1 MALRWMTQMAAQK
14 MMEKNGK
21 SFQKKT
27 LRISSNKGQTGDMVL
42 RKFGTAETCWLAL
55 LELDTSIENILMALQ
70 KNFGGGMAL

>member
-1 MALRWMTQMAAQK
+1 MAK
-14 MMEKNGK
+14 VSK
-21 SFQKKT
+21 KKT

-70 KNFGGGMAL
+70 KTLEVGWLYDPLFRPRNHACVVQGT